1 VPAPPRRI
9 AFLVSDV
16 FRAYQAAFR
25 KFIER
30 AAQRHGCQ
38 LLVFNGRALAH
49 PELAERAQNRLY
61 DWVSPEVADC
71 AIVLSGTV
79 AHFASHS
86 QMSALC
92 RQAGAMPVVS
102 IGLEIPGF
110 SSIVI
115 NNRPALAAAV
125 DHVAGVHGRRR
136 IAYIGGPPGNQEA
149 IDRFT
154 GYCDALRAHG
164 IPLDE
169 RLVAEGLFTLPSG
182 ANAMRELLARNV
194 PFDAVVAANDHMAL
208 GAMDVLHCRR
218 FVVPDDVIVTGF
230 DDTPIAQFAARSLT
244 TVAQPIEQMSDAA
257 VDAVLALLRGE
268 TVPPCMDF
276 DGIAVLRESCGCT
289 DFAAGSHA
297 ANEALA
303 VSRAQARAALTQIED
318 SLDLRNVT
326 QRLSIAFDTRSLSD
340 EFERSLP
347 QLGVGTAYVALRSKQ
362 DPELLR
368 PLVAIED
375 GRCVTS
381 ALRDHPADRLLPVG
395 FPAAP
400 HPCIMFWLVTFER
413 EVLGLIALD
422 GTVDPLIG
430 EAVRAQ
436 VGAALKIIDLHGR
449 VIEQTALQERF
460 AREQLG
466 REMEIAQRIQ
476 TALAPKDLGAPGFRI
491 AASTVPA
498 ADIGGDYYDLL
509 PFPGGAWLGIGDV
522 AGHGLMSG
530 LIMLM
535 IQTTVS
541 TLVATRPAANPSEL
555 VVDTNRVLVSN
566 LHDRLQRDEHA
577 TFTLLRLSP
586 DGLVRFAGAHEPI
599 ILWRAR
605 TRTTELV
612 ETEGTWLGLI
622 ADIRDATTDCDLKVE
637 PGDLLVL
644 FTDGMPEARNARG
657 DLFGVDALR
666 RIVEARANDAPQ
678 RIHDAL
684 VEAVRAWTPV
694 LPDDITCVVAR
705 YVGDAG

>member
-1 VPAPPRRI
+1 VSPPRRI
-9 AFLVSDV
+9 AFLVNDV

-30 AAQRHGCQ
+30 AAQRHGCE

-49 PELAERAQNRLY
+49 PELGERAQNHLY

-71 AIVLSGTV
+71 AIVLSGTL
-79 AHFASHS
+79 AHFATHS
-86 QMSALC
+86 QMAALC
-92 RQAGAMPVVS
+92 GQLGAMPVVS

-125 DHVAGVHGRRR
+125 DHVVGVHGRRR
-136 IAYIGGPPGNQEA
+136 VAYIGGPPGNQEA
-149 IDRFT
+149 IDRFA
-154 GYCDALRAHG
+154 GYRDALRAHG
-164 IPLDE
+164 IPFDE
-169 RLVAEGLFTLPSG
+169 RLVADGLFTLPSG

-194 PFDAVVAANDHMAL
+194 DFDAVVAANDHMAL
-208 GAMDVLHCRR
+208 GAMDVLQCRR
-218 FVVPDDVIVTGF
+218 VAVPDDVIVTGF

-244 TVAQPIEQMSDAA
+244 TVAQPIERMSDAA

-268 TVPPCMDF
+268 KVPPCVQF
-276 DGIAVLRESCGCT
+276 DGIVALRESCGCT
-289 DFAAGSHA
+289 DFAAGSRA
-297 ANEALA
+297 ANEALS
-303 VSRAQARAALTQIED
+303 VSRGQARAALTQIED

-326 QRLSIAFDTRSLSD
+326 QRLSIAFDTRSLAD

-347 QLGVGTAYVALRSKQ
+347 QLGVQTAYVALRSKQ

-368 PLVAIED
+368 PLVAFED
-375 GRCVTS
+375 GRCVTD
-381 ALRDHPADRLLPVG
+381 ALRDHRADRLLPAG

-400 HPCIMFWLVTFER
+400 HSCTMFWVVTFER
-413 EVLGLIALD
+413 ELLGLIALD

-476 TALAPKDLGAPGFRI
+476 TALAPKDLAAPGFLI

-498 ADIGGDYYDLL
+498 ADVGGDYYDLL
-509 PFPGGAWLGIGDV
+509 PYPGGAWLGIGDV

-541 TLVATRPAANPSEL
+541 TLVATRPDADPSDL
-555 VVDTNRVLVSN
+555 VVDTNRVLVAN

-577 TFTLLRLSP
+577 TFTLFRLSP
-586 DGLVRFAGAHEPI
+586 DGMVRFAGAHEPV
-599 ILWRAR
+599 ILWHAGS
-605 TRTTELV
+605 RTTELV
-612 ETEGTWLGLI
+612 ETEGTWLGLV
-622 ADIRDATTDCDLKVE
+622 ADIRAATSDHELMVE

-644 FTDGMPEARNARG
+644 FTDGMTEARNARG

-666 RIVEARANDAPQ
+666 RIVEARADDPVE

-684 VEAVRAWTPV
+684 VEAVRGWSPV
-694 LPDDITCVVAR
+694 LPDDVTCVVAR
-705 YVGDAG
+705 YVGNRQA

>member
-1 VPAPPRRI
+1 MSRPCRI
-9 AFLVSDV
+9 AFLVNDV

-30 AAQRHGCQ
+30 AAQRRGCE

-49 PELAERAQNRLY
+49 PELSQRTQNHLY
-61 DWVSPEVADC
+61 DWVSPDIADC

-79 AHFASHS
+79 AHFASHD
-86 QMSALC
+86 QMAALC
-92 RQAGAMPVVS
+92 KRVGSMPVVS
-102 IGLEIPGF
+102 IGLEIAGVP
-110 SSIVI
+110 SIVV
-115 NNRPALAAAV
+115 NNRPAIAAAV
-125 DHVAGVHGRRR
+125 DHIASVHGRRR
-136 IAYIGGPPGNQEA
+136 IAYIQGPPGNKEA
-149 IDRFT
+149 LDRFE
-154 GYCDALRAHG
+154 GYSDVLRAHG
-164 IPLDE
+164 LPLDE
-169 RLVAEGLFTLPSG
+169 RLVADGLFTLPSG
-182 ANAMRELLARNV
+182 VNAMRELLARDV

-208 GAMDVLHCRR
+208 GAMDVLNCRR
-218 FVVPDDVIVTGF
+218 VAVPDDVIVTGF

-244 TVAQPIEQMSDAA
+244 TVAQPIERMSEAA
-257 VDAVLALLRGE
+257 VSAVMALLRGE
-268 TVPPCMDF
+268 KVPPATAF
-276 DGIAVLRESCGCT
+276 DGILTLRESCGCS
-289 DFAAGSHA
+289 DFAAGSQA

-303 VSRAQARAALTQIED
+303 VSRAQARVALAQIED
-318 SLDLRNVT
+318 SLELRNVT
-326 QRLSIAFDTRSLSD
+326 QRLSIAFDTRSLAD

-347 QLGVGTAYVALRSKQ
+347 QLGVETAYVALRSKT
-362 DPELLR
+362 DPAVMR
-368 PLVAIED
+368 PLVAFEN
-375 GRCVTS
+375 GRSVTS
-381 ALRDHPADRLLPVG
+381 ALRDHRADRLLPEG
-395 FPAAP
+395 FPAVRRT
-400 HPCIMFWLVTFER
+400 CTMFWVVTFER

-449 VIEQTALQERF
+449 VIEHTALQERF

-476 TALAPKDLGAPGFRI
+476 TALAPRDLGAPGFQI

-541 TLVATRPAANPSEL
+541 TLVATRPDATPSDL
-555 VVDTNRVLVSN
+555 VVDTNRVLVAN

-586 DGLVRFAGAHEPI
+586 DGRVRFAGAHEPLI
-599 ILWRAR
+599 HWRAKSR
-605 TRTTELV
+605 ATELV
-612 ETEGTWLGLI
+612 ETEGTWLGLV
-622 ADIRDATTDCDLKVE
+622 ADIRAATTDREIQVE

-644 FTDGMPEARNARG
+644 YTDGMPEARNARG
-657 DLFGVDALR
+657 DLFGLDALR
-666 RIVEARANDAPQ
+666 HIVEARADEPPQ

-684 VEAVRAWTPV
+684 VDAVRAWTPV
-694 LPDDITCVVAR
+694 LPDDVTCVVAR
-705 YVGDAG
+705 YVGSASV